1 MINLEI
7 PEQLIIKDSG
17 EIRYELI
24 NGKTIIGLCGY
35 ARSGKDT
42 LGSLLVE
49 RLSFKRISFA
59 DTLKKELNEHMKLSV
74 FNDLQEKG
82 FYIDFESVDFE
93 NPKKI
98 EIKELLRPYMIWY
111 GEEIKKI
118 NGIHYWTNKAFSQ
131 IDKNDKKI
139 VITDVRRLNELDI
152 FKNSRTFIEK
162 RIKNRREI
170 SLPED
175 SPYDI
180 YDYDSD
186 FETLFLYIN
195 QLNNSDSD
203 SLTKETIMS
212 SLEKWLFDEIVEIDS
227 RIQNPE
233 FQKRHL
239 INHIQ
244 KLIIKYPKYFI

>member
-233 FQKRHL
+233 LKKRHL

>member
-74 FNDLQEKG
+74 FNDLQERG

>member
-118 NGIHYWTNKAFSQ
+118 LKT
-131 IDKNDKKI
+131 KI
-139 VITDVRRLNELDI
+139 LKTG
-152 FKNSRTFIEK
+152 
-162 RIKNRREI
+162 
-170 SLPED
+170 
-175 SPYDI
+175 
-180 YDYDSD
+180 
-186 FETLFLYIN
+186 
-195 QLNNSDSD
+195 
-203 SLTKETIMS
+203 MS
-212 SLEKWLFDEIVEIDS
+212 SRKSLK
-227 RIQNPE
+227 N
-233 FQKRHL
+233 
-239 INHIQ
+239 
-244 KLIIKYPKYFI
+244 

>member
-1 MINLEI
+1 
-7 PEQLIIKDSG
+7 
-17 EIRYELI
+17 
-24 NGKTIIGLCGY
+24 
-35 ARSGKDT
+35 
-42 LGSLLVE
+42 
-49 RLSFKRISFA
+49 
-59 DTLKKELNEHMKLSV
+59 MKLSV

>member
-7 PEQLIIKDSG
+7 PEQLIVKDSG

>member
-1 MINLEI
+1 MRKSQ
-7 PEQLIIKDSG
+7 PHG
-17 EIRYELI
+17 R
-24 NGKTIIGLCGY
+24 
-35 ARSGKDT
+35 
-42 LGSLLVE
+42 
-49 RLSFKRISFA
+49 
-59 DTLKKELNEHMKLSV
+59 
-74 FNDLQEKG
+74 
-82 FYIDFESVDFE
+82 
-93 NPKKI
+93 
-98 EIKELLRPYMIWY
+98 
-111 GEEIKKI
+111 
-118 NGIHYWTNKAFSQ
+118 TNKAFSQ

>member
-93 NPKKI
+93 NPKKN
-98 EIKELLRPYMIWY
+98 R
-111 GEEIKKI
+111 
-118 NGIHYWTNKAFSQ
+118 N
-131 IDKNDKKI
+131 
-139 VITDVRRLNELDI
+139 
-152 FKNSRTFIEK
+152 K
-162 RIKNRREI
+162 RIA
-170 SLPED
+170 
-175 SPYDI
+175 
-180 YDYDSD
+180 
-186 FETLFLYIN
+186 
-195 QLNNSDSD
+195 
-203 SLTKETIMS
+203 
-212 SLEKWLFDEIVEIDS
+212 
-227 RIQNPE
+227 
-233 FQKRHL
+233 
-239 INHIQ
+239 
-244 KLIIKYPKYFI
+244 